1 MVVLKSDSVLNLMA
15 WELGL
20 AGGGGAVVGE
30 RLQNSWNKKQKQ
42 KNAMIQQRAATRSR
56 AEDDTSSTSH
66 NPTLSSITA

>member
-20 AGGGGAVVGE
+20 AGGGGAVMGE

-42 KNAMIQQRAATRSR
+42 KNAMIQQRSR